1 MKESYQSPEGRPT
14 ALLASLIASGTA
26 LTDGI
31 GMDLGADSLE
41 RACVN
46 GHHKRA
52 ALSSLGRG
60 IASTRDSVVD
70 DLVVIADVINPRL
83 VALVG
88 KTGRGTVANVGH
100 RVVANRVV
108 HGLVVGHRRG
118 GGSTVVREVVE
129 VDADVVVD

>member
-1 MKESYQSPEGRPT
+1 MG
-14 ALLASLIASGTA
+14 GTA
-26 LTDGI
+26 LTHSI

-41 RACVN
+41 RGCVN

-52 ALSSLGRG
+52 ALSSLSRG

-100 RVVANRVV
+100 RVVANRIV
-108 HGLVVGHRRG
+108 HSLVVGHRRG
-118 GGSTVVREVVE
+118 GGKTSRARGCRSKF
-129 VDADVVVD
+129 DSSRGLS

>member
-1 MKESYQSPEGRPT
+1 MG
-14 ALLASLIASGTA
+14 GTA

-31 GMDLGADSLE
+31 SMDLGADSLE

-52 ALSSLGRG
+52 ALSSLSRG

-118 GGSTVVREVVE
+118 GGRKNARGCFA
-129 VDADVVVD
+129 VDAEIVICSRGFHHMSAT